1 MKFFNFG
8 AGSSV
13 SSSVGASFFIHK
25 YQLYHISKAS
35 NNIPHRL
42 GTKLL
47 RSIQKIRAV
56 IINKNNQSLKTN
68 FFGIIT
74 GTANADIPKI
84 IHRLKIFDQ
93 IMFHIDN
100 DQLWFIAAIADRN
113 NSGADVHIAKIVNPM
128 NSGDNLKYLAIL
140 TLEFT
145 NLSAENHN
153 KNNQTINNIIAR
165 TISKICDV
173 KITSIIII

>member
-25 YQLYHISKAS
+25 YQLYPINKAS
-35 NNIPHRL
+35 NIIPHRL

-47 RSIQKIRAV
+47 RSIQKIKAV
-56 IINKNNQSLKTN
+56 IDSKNTQSLYIN

-74 GTANADIPKI
+74 GTANAEIHKM

-93 IMFHIDN
+93 MIFQIDS
-100 DQLWFIAAIADRN
+100 DQL
-113 NSGADVHIAKIVNPM
+113 
-128 NSGDNLKYLAIL
+128 
-140 TLEFT
+140 
-145 NLSAENHN
+145 
-153 KNNQTINNIIAR
+153 
-165 TISKICDV
+165 
-173 KITSIIII
+173 

>member
-1 MKFFNFG
+1 M
-8 AGSSV
+8 

-100 DQLWFIAAIADRN
+100 DQL
-113 NSGADVHIAKIVNPM
+113 
-128 NSGDNLKYLAIL
+128 
-140 TLEFT
+140 
-145 NLSAENHN
+145 
-153 KNNQTINNIIAR
+153 
-165 TISKICDV
+165 
-173 KITSIIII
+173 